1 MKASV
6 DVADLIGLNL
16 VMSRNAGKGEYKIM
30 VAALG
35 WATAELIMSRC
46 VQQPGA
52 QTPEKGPLGPT
63 GVLEGGGS
71 VSGAEGSGDIGDSLS
86 LPSSAASP
94 SGLEP
99 GALSLTGNTF
109 R

>member
-46 VQQPGA
+46 VEQTGA
-52 QTPEKGPLGPT
+52 QTSGNGQLGPT
-63 GVLEGGGS
+63 GVLRGGDQRLGAGGGGVWVLETAS
-71 VSGAEGSGDIGDSLS
+71 FCLPQMHPPLGGS
-86 LPSSAASP
+86 P
-94 SGLEP
+94 
-99 GALSLTGNTF
+99 
-109 R
+109 RH